1 VIQSHINMLEDDLK
15 SKMQIFLLPDEV
27 KI

>member
-1 VIQSHINMLEDDLK
+1 VIQSHINMLDDGLK